1 MALQVQFASIESS
14 DDERGHPRRKLF
26 LETQAT
32 SPRAEV
38 SSAVIRNLSEKGLL
52 IETAAHLSDG
62 DVIEVDLPRA
72 GPREAIVVWSGERL
86 FGCKFAEN
94 LSSGTVGA
102 AILRARFDFSHN
114 LDKTKTGSE
123 VEPYTAGEGLSV
135 RARLAAITGMALLC
149 WSVLVVVGL
158 VIARQ
163 I

>member
-26 LETQAT
+26 LESQAT

-52 IETAAHLSDG
+52 IETAADLSDG

-102 AILRARFDFSHN
+102 AILRARFDVPRT
-114 LDKTKTGSE
+114 LDETETGRE
-123 VEPYTAGEGLSV
+123 VEPYAAEGLSL
-135 RARLAAITGMALLC
+135 RARLAAITGLALLC
-149 WSVLVVVGL
+149 WSVLVVFGL